1 MTTEKKFT
9 LMFVILLATVVAG
22 ASLVSKTIG
31 ERQAKKHIAN
41 LAIRQCMFTQKY
53 CREYISE
60 LAHVTA
66 GTIGKQTETL
76 SDKLRDKDFGKDS
89 FLETKKVFETTLDA
103 LINGGK
109 VPLDFAMTRF
119 TTIPPAQDSR
129 IVGKLEEVKQLW
141 NRTEDALKKLTEAES
156 SPIKY
161 MKYAEYKAA
170 CNNVYNSAD
179 ATMKA
184 MVEASNVYIDSPL
197 RGDWKRY
204 LRPRIVPPVVIV
216 LLIMGIGWLFFSRR
230 LIKLLKGTTEKLTQ
244 MSDQIA
250 SAPEQAIT
258 QDAFEAD
265 KKAIGEVALYI
276 KGTSE
281 HIMSNSTHSSKG
293 SEWV

>member
-1 MTTEKKFT
+1 MTTEKKVT
-9 LMFVILLATVVAG
+9 LMFVILLTTVVAG

-41 LAIRQCMFTQKY
+41 LAIRQCMLTQKY

-76 SDKLRDKDFGKDS
+76 SDRLRDKDFGKDS

-156 SPIKY
+156 NPVKY

-184 MVEASNVYIDSPL
+184 MVEVSNVYIDSPL

-216 LLIMGIGWLFFSRR
+216 LLVMGIGWLFFSRQ
-230 LIKLLKGTTEKLTQ
+230 LIKLLNGTTGKLTQ

-250 SAPEQAIT
+250 SVSEQTIT

-265 KKAIGEVALYI
+265 KKAIGEVASYM
-276 KGTSE
+276 KGTSN
-281 HIMSNSTHSSKG
+281 IMSNSTPSSKE
-293 SEWV
+293 SKWV

>member
-1 MTTEKKFT
+1 MTTGKKFT

-31 ERQAKKHIAN
+31 ERHAKKDIAD
-41 LAIRQCMFTQKY
+41 LAIRQGMLPQKY
-53 CREYISE
+53 CKEYINE
-60 LAHVTA
+60 LAHITA

-89 FLETKKVFETTLDA
+89 FLKTKKVFETTLDA

-109 VPLDFAMTRF
+109 VPLDLAMTRF

-141 NRTEDALKKLTEAES
+141 NRTKDDLKKLTEIETNS
-156 SPIKY
+156 VKY
-161 MKYAEYKAA
+161 TKYAEYKAA
-170 CNNVYNSAD
+170 SDTAHNSAN

-184 MVEASNVYIDSPL
+184 MVEASKMYIDNPL

-216 LLIMGIGWLFFSRR
+216 LLVMGIGWLFFSHR
-230 LIKLLKGTTEKLTQ
+230 LIKLLRRATGKLTQ
-244 MSDQIA
+244 SSDQTA
-250 SAPEQAIT
+250 SEVDKAKEETASYGKR
-258 QDAFEAD
+258 AD
-265 KKAIGEVALYI
+265 V
-276 KGTSE
+276 TSNTA
-281 HIMSNSTHSSKG
+281 HIVD
-293 SEWV
+293 E

>member
-1 MTTEKKFT
+1 
-9 LMFVILLATVVAG
+9 MFVILLATVVAG

-31 ERQAKKHIAN
+31 EQQAKKHIAN
-41 LAIRQCMFTQKY
+41 LAIRQCMLTQKY

-60 LAHVTA
+60 LAHITA
-66 GTIGKQTETL
+66 GTIGKRTETL
-76 SDKLRDKDFGKDS
+76 SDRLRDKDFGKDS

-109 VPLDFAMTRF
+109 VPLDLAMTRF

-156 SPIKY
+156 NPMKY

-184 MVEASNVYIDSPL
+184 MVEASKLYIDSPL
-197 RGDWKRY
+197 RGNWRDYYGSKMV
-204 LRPRIVPPVVIV
+204 LSVGIVSLV
-216 LLIMGIGWLFFSRR
+216 MGLGWLFFSRR
-230 LIKLLKGTTEKLTQ
+230 LIKLLNGSIGKLAQ
-244 MSDQIA
+244 SSDQAA
-250 SAPEQAIT
+250 SGVN
-258 QDAFEAD
+258 
-265 KKAIGEVALYI
+265 KKTMEEVASTI
-276 KGTSE
+276 NK
-281 HIMSNSTHSSKG
+281 MSNERTSYKG
-293 SEWV
+293 SKWV